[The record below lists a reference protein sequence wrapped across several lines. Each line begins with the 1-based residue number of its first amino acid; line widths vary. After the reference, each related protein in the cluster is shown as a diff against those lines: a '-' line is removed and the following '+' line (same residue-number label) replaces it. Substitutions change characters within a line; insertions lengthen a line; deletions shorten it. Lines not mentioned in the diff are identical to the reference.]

1 MILREFIDVGKRQEL
16 DLMQA
21 FKDFLPIAMSVL
33 QLNKLPRI
41 KLEKHITDAEQPT
54 FGRFVED
61 ASIIHLGIGN
71 RHVLDILRTLAHELV
86 HFKQQ
91 TEHQL
96 DDPNS
101 GETGSPQENE
111 AHAVAG
117 VIMRHFNK
125 KYSHYFKTQP
135 LTFDNLDETNKLIP
149 YPKGTVKVDVGDVYD
164 WYKLGMNIS
173 DLDDADPKDFGR
185 GPPQTVISFGSEP
198 IEHKYLKQL
207 KRLGMRTHDIDE
219 IKGSKK

>member
-1 MILREFIDVGKRQEL
+1 MILREFIDVGNRQEL

-33 QLNKLPRI
+33 QINKLPRI
-41 KLEKHITDAEQPT
+41 KLEKDIKDSEQPT
-54 FGRFVED
+54 FGRFLEND
-61 ASIIHLGIGN
+61 SIIHLGIGN
-71 RHVLDILRTLAHELV
+71 RHILDILRTLAHELV

-96 DDPNS
+96 DDPRS

-111 AHAVAG
+111 ANAVAG
-117 VIMRHFNK
+117 VIMRQFNK

-135 LTFDNLDETNKLIP
+135 LTFNGLDETNKLIP
-149 YPKGTVKVDVGDVYD
+149 YPKGTVKVDVDDVYD
-164 WYKLGMNIS
+164 WYKLGMHIS

-185 GPPQTVISFGSEP
+185 GPPQTVISFGNEP
-198 IEHKYLKQL
+198 LEHKYLKQL
-207 KRLGMRTHDIDE
+207 KRLGMKTHDIDE